1 MNEDD
6 LAPLIERG
14 LELVAE
20 RRRASPDAAI
30 YVSIENQL
38 EYMQRAVENGER
50 PTDELLDRLTLGI
63 YAAREFE
70 TTDPAFADVLFAVE
84 YLFKRYPG
92 AR

>member
-1 MNEDD
+1 MDQRD
-6 LAPLIERG
+6 LPALIERG

-30 YVSIENQL
+30 YVSIERQL
-38 EYMQRAVENGER
+38 EYMKKTVEEGAR

-70 TTDPAFADVLFAVE
+70 TSDPTFADVRFAVE
-84 YLFKRYPG
+84 YLYKRYPG
-92 AR
+92 AV